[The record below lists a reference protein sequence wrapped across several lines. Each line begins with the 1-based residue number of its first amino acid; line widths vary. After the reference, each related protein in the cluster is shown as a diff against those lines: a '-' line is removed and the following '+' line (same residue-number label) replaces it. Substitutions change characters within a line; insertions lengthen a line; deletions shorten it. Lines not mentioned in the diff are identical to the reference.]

1 MSPAVAIKIPSP
13 SGRGAGVRVSAMPKS
28 PLKNSARSLRQKMT
42 EAECRLWFLL
52 RDRRLTGAK
61 FRRQYPLGRYIADFY
76 CHEHRLILEA
86 DGGQHNK
93 SLRDEQRDAW
103 LASNGYRV
111 LRFWNDDILGNQ
123 EQVLTAIVHALRAP
137 SPGAQSASA
146 SPKGRGDES
155 KAEIAE

>member
-1 MSPAVAIKIPSP
+1 MSLCSAIHIPSP
-13 SGRGAGVRVSAMPKS
+13 SGRGAGVRVFAMSKN
-28 PLKNSARSLRQKMT
+28 PLRNSARSLRKRMT
-42 EAECRLWFLL
+42 EAESRLWFLL

-76 CHEHRLILEA
+76 CHEHRLVLEA
-86 DGGQHNK
+86 DGGQHNE
-93 SLRDEQRDAW
+93 SLRDEQRDSW
-103 LASNGYRV
+103 LAGEGYRV
-111 LRFWNDDILGNQ
+111 LRFWNDDILSRQ
-123 EQVLTAIVHALRAP
+123 EQVLAVIVHALRAP